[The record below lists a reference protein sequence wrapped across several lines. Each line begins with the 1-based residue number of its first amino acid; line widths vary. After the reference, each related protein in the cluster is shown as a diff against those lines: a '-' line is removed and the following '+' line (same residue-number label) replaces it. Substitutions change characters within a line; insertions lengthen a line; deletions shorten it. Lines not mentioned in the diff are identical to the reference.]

1 MAREWLRRWRWLWS
15 VVILA
20 TISRVTYWL
29 LVTPNYVTVSDAD
42 HYRQIAVNVADGNG
56 FAIMFPTFQLHQ
68 TAFRPPLY
76 PYLLG
81 GLFKMFGS
89 EIVVGRILS
98 LVLGVAAIALAMV
111 LVARLANRRAAIVTG
126 LALSFYPPI
135 IANDTMLLTEP
146 LSMLLMMGMLLALVP
161 RRWAIAAGVCGL
173 LVLTRTSAQFLIP
186 VVGVWVWWQIGWRR
200 ALGFVGIAV
209 VVVSPWVIRNWV
221 VLGSPTLST
230 ANGFNAAAIYSE

>member
-200 ALGFVGIAV
+200 ALGFVGIP
-209 VVVSPWVIRNWV
+209 SC
-221 VLGSPTLST
+221 
-230 ANGFNAAAIYSE
+230 ANG